1 MLKFGIFLI
10 DDIVEFLGYELLPN
24 EWVSFATVL
33 LKYTTES
40 SCVLRQAACYGLGVF
55 AEKTPSHVLNAETL
69 QLWLNALL
77 EAVKIPK
84 GSEKE
89 KTYGHCRD
97 NGIAAMG
104 KIIKAHF
111 AIFDPTPYLTI
122 WLNFLPLKFDKEEGM
137 VQNEL
142 LVNIIL
148 YRSTSLL
155 LTLNTS
161 SEQINSKECQRSL
174 EYTEKSQA
182 TESSTTNQ
190 SPKR

>member
-1 MLKFGIFLI
+1 
-10 DDIVEFLGYELLPN
+10 
-24 EWVSFATVL
+24 
-33 LKYTTES
+33 
-40 SCVLRQAACYGLGVF
+40 LGVF
-55 AEKTPSHVLNAETL
+55 AERTPSHVLNAETL

-111 AIFDPTPYLTI
+111 AIFDATPYLTI

-137 VQNEL
+137 VQN
-142 LVNIIL
+142 
-148 YRSTSLL
+148 
-155 LTLNTS
+155 
-161 SEQINSKECQRSL
+161 
-174 EYTEKSQA
+174 
-182 TESSTTNQ
+182 
-190 SPKR
+190 